1 MRSLGSVIPMAATTI
16 VPSLIE
22 LDADGVAWISGANTK
37 VIEVAMDVMAH
48 GWSAEEI
55 VFQHPHLSLAM
66 VHAALA
72 HYFAHKVEFDAQM
85 EKSRKRADELRK
97 ASLENSPLRKRLRD
111 QGALRNSQ

>member
-1 MRSLGSVIPMAATTI
+1 MPATTI

-22 LDADGVAWISGANTK
+22 LDAEGVAWISGANTK

-55 VFQHPHLSLAM
+55 VFQHPHLTLAM

-72 HYFAHKVEFDAQM
+72 HYFAHKEEFD
-85 EKSRKRADELRK
+85 SRMDASRQRAEELRK
-97 ASLENSPLRKRLRD
+97 SSMENSPLRKRLRD
-111 QGALRNSQ
+111 HGALPNSQ